1 MAFNGIWN
9 VYAQEN
15 YENFLRAV
23 GLPED
28 VVKVAKDINPVIE
41 IQQNGNDFVVTSK
54 TAKQSNSNSFSVGKE
69 SEITSIGGKKI
80 KVTVN
85 LEGGKLICKS
95 DAFSHTQEV
104 KGDEMVETITV
115 GSATLVR
122 KSKRA

>member
-1 MAFNGIWN
+1 MAFNGTWN

-28 VVKVAKDINPVIE
+28 IVKVAKDINPVIE

-54 TAKQSNSNSFSVGKE
+54 TPKSSQSNTFSVGKE
-69 SEITSIGGKKI
+69 AEITSAGGKKF

-85 LEGGKLICKS
+85 LEGGKLTCKS
-95 DAFSHTQEV
+95 DKFTHVQEV
-104 KGDEMVETITV
+104 NGDEMVEQITI
-115 GSATLVR
+115 GSTTLVR
-122 KSKRA
+122 KSRRA